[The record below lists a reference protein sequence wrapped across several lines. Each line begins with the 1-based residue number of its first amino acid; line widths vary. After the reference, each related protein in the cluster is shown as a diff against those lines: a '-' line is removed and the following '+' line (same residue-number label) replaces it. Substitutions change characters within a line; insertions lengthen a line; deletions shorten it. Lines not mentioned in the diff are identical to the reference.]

1 MAKYLRNYQDEIEFS
16 ENETGVIT
24 YTGKSYVYDEETMT
38 VEVDKET
45 GEPVRMVD
53 FLGDAYTNFSGDT
66 GIKDGDWMFFSPL
79 YVTPVNNASKPETKS
94 VDGSPILGASSAGY
108 NYPTGYTTYI
118 LMPQESG
125 TTTSSGVNVEYR
137 VFSDASGNNMYVI
150 TGKEVDGTMVRL
162 SDQDGSYISQ
172 YWQGSF
178 LFYASLSSLQ
188 AGTNFAEGSLF
199 HFEHR
204 VKSNSSV
211 SYVTSVIP
219 GVATAG
225 EKVYYNPVS
234 FKSVRVRIGYME
246 TLVYGASRPETRNAD
261 GDPILGKAS
270 THYFFRLLNETVY
283 MNENVSI
290 ETLLG
295 PLSGRTVEQM
305 FFTDWY
311 FANNEEM
318 FNAPDNM
325 WGVFFDPSKIIRSED
340 MAEIKSGLV
349 NGDDMNKTSPSY
361 YPKPFTMYD
370 FQNEKFNVPEGR
382 GVLTIRVVFDEE

>member
-24 YTGKSYVYDEETMT
+24 YTGKSYTYDEEIK

-45 GEPVRMVD
+45 GEPIMFYSDMDMPYSVIGPEAGV
-53 FLGDAYTNFSGDT
+53 
-66 GIKDGDWMFFSPL
+66 KDGDWMFFSPL
-79 YVTPVNNASKPETKS
+79 YVTPVNNASRPETSDASESS
-94 VDGSPILGASSAGY
+94 VLLGAAGG
-108 NYPTGYTTYI
+108 NRPIGYSGHFVT
-118 LMPQESG
+118 PQESG
-125 TTTSSGVNVEYR
+125 TTTSSGANVEYR
-137 VFSDASGNNMYVI
+137 VFSDTSGNNMYVI
-150 TGKEVDGTMVRL
+150 TGKEVNGAMVRF
-162 SDQDGSYISQ
+162 SDQDGSFISQ

-178 LFYASLSSLQ
+178 LFYPSLVALQ
-188 AGTNFAEGSLF
+188 GGSDYLPGRIF

-234 FKSVRVRIGYME
+234 FKSVRVRIGYVE

-270 THYFFRLLNETVY
+270 THSFFRLLNETVY
-283 MNENVSI
+283 TNENVSI

-295 PLSGRTVEQM
+295 PLSGRTVEGM
-305 FFTDWY
+305 NFMDWY
-311 FANNEEM
+311 FANNDEM
-318 FNAPDNM
+318 LNTTDNVWM
-325 WGVFFDPSKIIRSED
+325 VFFDPSKIICNEN
-340 MAEIKSGLV
+340 MAGIKSGLA
-349 NGDDMNKTSPSY
+349 NGEDVNKTNPY
-361 YPKPFTMYD
+361 DYPKPFTMYD

-382 GVLTIRVVFDEE
+382 GVLTILVVFDDGE